1 MNLHDFREQ
10 PFRKQ
15 YLRQFSLITTVVS
28 STVLGITFTLKS
40 WASPVINHR
49 DSVVEHLLGK
59 MTASIQQAE
68 SEAVQ
73 VKMTTCLVNVAG
85 DRSSIFLYQEQGFT
99 DSLDKPYRQRFLEI
113 TKASEQKQQE
123 SKHLVLSRSYK
134 PENLDSWI
142 NFCQSD
148 RQKDS
153 LNPAD
158 LGELVCTIRLKPL
171 LSVYV
176 GQTPPGGCPT
186 TARGAATITNSIV
199 LHEQGMETWDRGF
212 DVEGKQLWGARQK
225 PYQFF
230 WDKGE

>member
-10 PFRKQ
+10 PFGQ
-15 YLRQFSLITTVVS
+15 QSLRQFSIIAIVVS
-28 STVLGITFTLKS
+28 STVLGITSTRKS

-49 DSVVEHLLGK
+49 DSVVEHLVGA

-68 SEAVQ
+68 SKPIQ
-73 VKMTTCLVNVAG
+73 VRMTTCLVNVVG
-85 DRSSIFLYQEQGFT
+85 NSSSAFLYQEQGFIGN
-99 DSLDKPYRQRFLEI
+99 LDQPYRQRFLEI
-113 TKASEQKQQE
+113 TTANRQKQTNLE
-123 SKHLVLSRSYK
+123 NLVFSHSYK
-134 PENLDSWI
+134 PKNLDSWI
-142 NFCQSD
+142 NFCQGD
-148 RQKDS
+148 RQKKR
-153 LNPAD
+153 LKPAD
-158 LGELVCTIRLKPL
+158 LGQLVCSIRLKPL

-186 TARGAATITNSIV
+186 TARGAAIITNAIV

-212 DVEGKQLWGARQK
+212 DAEGKQLWGARQK